1 MGDDFARLR
10 PDSLTLTAET
20 AKAGRPMT
28 DAADIAA
35 MSFEDALRALE
46 EVVRKLE
53 SGEVPLDDSIT
64 LYERGEQLRKHCQ
77 ARLDAAQLRIERI
90 VAGPDGNAT
99 GTQPFD
105 DPGR

>member
-1 MGDDFARLR
+1 M
-10 PDSLTLTAET
+10 AET
-20 AKAGRPMT
+20 AP
-28 DAADIAA
+28 DIAA

-64 LYERGEQLRKHCQ
+64 LYERGEALRRHCQ
-77 ARLDAAQLRIERI
+77 ARLDAAQARIERI
-90 VAGPDGNAT
+90 VAGPDGAAT

-105 DPGR
+105 EPGS